1 MISPRARWTALLG
14 TVVLLAA
21 WLPLHAAASADY
33 GCPTGGGAQAT
44 NLRHCGGYL
53 AVRDG
58 TLLPWQVYL
67 PDASVWG
74 PGPYPTVLDYS
85 GYEPGTTFFDGL
97 LPTFVS
103 QGYAVAGVN
112 VRGTA
117 CAGGSFD
124 YFEPKEWYDGY
135 DAIEFLARQPWSDQR
150 VAMVGKSYPGITP
163 AYVAATR
170 PPHLAAIVPGA
181 FFADLYRDVAFPGGI
196 ENAVFAGGWGLA
208 SQPANT
214 FDQTSAGIE
223 GGDQTCIANQ
233 AGHATNP
240 VTNPFIQAQEHPFDD
255 ALYHQRSP
263 IYFANQVQ
271 VPVFAELAW
280 QDEELA
286 ANAIDYVDHLP
297 RSVPWRAVLSNGD
310 HGEYY
315 GPEQLREIYRF
326 LSFYLKR
333 AIPAGDPCTPAHATG
348 PSAYRQAL
356 RCYQAEPRV
365 SVLADL
371 GSDRVPSY
379 KLMFPSWPATST
391 ISRLYLHGGGG
402 LNSSAPG
409 ATESPTSYSYL
420 PGVGTSSYGTLRGF
434 QSRIPVDD
442 DFWQHQPPAGSVA
455 SFTTA
460 PFAADTLLTGTASA
474 DLWISS
480 TAPDTDLEVMLT
492 ELRPDGHGGW
502 LEEYVQKGWLRVSQ
516 RALDASRSTPL
527 RPYQTHQLADVSPLI
542 PGTPTAVRVE
552 IFPFSQLFRA
562 GERLRVTIEAPSVLP
577 ELWGFATLPAPAENM
592 IYTDPLHPSSIA
604 LPLAAIPAGFV
615 FPPEKDCTADGNHAI
630 VNQPCRPTTG

>member
-1 MISPRARWTALLG
+1 MIARRARWASVAG
-14 TVVLLAA
+14 AVALLAA
-21 WLPLHAAASADY
+21 WLPAHVLGSSPDDCTVGSGSQASS
-33 GCPTGGGAQAT
+33 
-44 NLRHCGGYL
+44 LRHCGGYFP
-53 AVRDG
+53 VRDG
-58 TLLPWQVYL
+58 TLLTWQVYL
-67 PDASVWG
+67 PDPAKWG

-97 LPTFVS
+97 LPTFVN

-135 DAIEFLARQPWSDQR
+135 DAVEFLAARAWSNHR

-170 PPHLAAIVPGA
+170 PPHLSAIVPGA
-181 FFADLYRDVAFPGGI
+181 FFADLYRDVAYPGGI
-196 ENAVFAGGWGLA
+196 ENVVFAGGWGLA

-214 FDQTSAGIE
+214 FDQTSNGIK

-240 VTNPFIQAQEHPFDD
+240 VTNPFLQGTEHPYDD
-255 ALYHQRSP
+255 ALYHARSP
-263 IYFANQVQ
+263 IYFAHQVQ

-286 ANAIDYVDHLP
+286 ANAIDYVNHLP
-297 RSVPWRAVLSNGD
+297 KGVPWRAVLSNGD

-315 GPEQLREIYRF
+315 GPEQLREIFRF
-326 LSFYLKR
+326 LSFYLKKEV
-333 AIPAGDPCTPAHATG
+333 PAGDACTPAG
-348 PSAYRQAL
+348 SGNAYRKAL
-356 RCYQAEPRV
+356 ACYQGEPRV

-371 GSDRVPSY
+371 GADRVPGY
-379 KLMFPSWPATST
+379 QMAFPTWPVTS
-391 ISRLYLHGGGG
+391 RVDRMYLRSGGA
-402 LNSSAPG
+402 LSAAAPAAG
-409 ATESPTSYSYL
+409 EASTSYTYL
-420 PGVGTSSYGTLRGF
+420 PGVGTSSYGTLKGF
-434 QSRIPVDD
+434 QSRIPADD
-442 DFWQHQPPAGSVA
+442 DFWQHEPPPGSVA

-460 PFAADTLLTGTASA
+460 PFGQDTLLTGNASA

-480 TAPDTDLEVMLT
+480 TSPDTDLEVMLT

-502 LEEYVQKGWLRVSQ
+502 LEQYVQKGWLRASH
-516 RALDASRSTPL
+516 RLLDPSRSTPL
-527 RPYQTHQLADVSPLI
+527 RPYQTHQLTDASPLI
-542 PGTPTAVRVE
+542 PGQATAVRVE

-562 GERLRVTIEAPSVLP
+562 GERLRVTIEAPSELP
-577 ELWGFATLPAPAENM
+577 ELWGFAALPAPAQNT
-592 IYTDPLHPSSIA
+592 IYTDPAHPSSIA
-604 LPLAAIPAGFV
+604 LPLAAVPAGTV
-615 FPPEKDCTADGNHAI
+615 VAPEKDCTLDGDHAI
-630 VNQPCRPTTG
+630 VNQPCRPTTV